1 MTHDGLRPGRP
12 LNELEPVQPD
22 RLGPEP
28 QGRRRRRRRP
38 DPTEAIANAA
48 PAAVSAARHKAAGWE
63 SERHPAPVVAPL
75 RQLTAAPGC
84 LRQQQ
89 GRAVELELGQGAP
102 LAKRDCPYQYLKPNF
117 ERLKDTSQPSNG
129 SWQSAAEHKSTDACC
144 NYHSCQ
150 PGAIYCGGPQ
160 SLEHKQWKQR
170 SQKRHIWPN
179 NSQEQ
184 PRVYQRNGLDCCSPF
199 QSQLL
204 EAAEQPK

>member
-1 MTHDGLRPGRP
+1 MTHDGLRPRRP
-12 LNELEPVQPD
+12 PNELEPVQPD

-28 QGRRRRRRRP
+28 QGRRRRRS
-38 DPTEAIANAA
+38 DPTEAIADAA
-48 PAAVSAARHKAAGWE
+48 LAAVSAARHKAAGWE

-75 RQLTAAPGC
+75 RQLTTASGR

-102 LAKRDCPYQYLKPNF
+102 PAKRDCPYQHLEPDFK
-117 ERLKDTSQPSNG
+117 RLKDTSQPSDG
-129 SWQSAAEHKSTDACC
+129 SWQPAAEHKSTDSRR
-144 NYHSCQ
+144 NHHSCQ
-150 PGAIYCGGPQ
+150 PGAIYRGGPQ
-160 SLEHKQWKQR
+160 SLEYKQREQR
-170 SQKRHIWPN
+170 SQKWHIWPDN
-179 NSQEQ
+179 PKEQ